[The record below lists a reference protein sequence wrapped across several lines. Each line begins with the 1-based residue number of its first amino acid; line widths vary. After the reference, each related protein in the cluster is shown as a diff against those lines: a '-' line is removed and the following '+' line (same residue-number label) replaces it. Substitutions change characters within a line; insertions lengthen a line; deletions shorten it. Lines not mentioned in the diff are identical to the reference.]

1 MPPQAI
7 ELYENLRAQVLGGG
21 RCRSGHSAVRY
32 HGMARGLAL
41 LAKTPTHDQHEQE
54 THTRSLPTVEN
65 DPALV
70 RLLTNMVL
78 RIQSEVQHVY

>member
-7 ELYENLRAQVLGGG
+7 DLYETLRTQVLGGG
-21 RCRSGHSAVRY
+21 RCRSGLSAVRY

-41 LAKTPTHDQHEQE
+41 LAKTPTHDQHEQA